1 MNDVFAIL
9 SCLCIFSSPVKD
21 FSAPVQ
27 LTFQSDEKPKKEI
40 LVSLNSTYYRNAKE
54 VIEGFFKQANI
65 RNKYI
70 DSSLEKLDK
79 KNSSFV
85 DFTLDEAMGYLSSKY
100 NVTFTVETIGKKKI
114 YNVEPKKKWK
124 SYLLS

>member
-1 MNDVFAIL
+1 MNNVFAIL
-9 SCLCIFSSPVKD
+9 GCLCIVLSPVES
-21 FSAPVQ
+21 FSQPAQ
-27 LTFQSDEKPKKEI
+27 LIFQVDEKPKKEI
-40 LVSLNSTYYRNAKE
+40 LISLNSTYYRNAKE

-70 DSSLEKLDK
+70 DSSLDKLDK
-79 KNSSFV
+79 KNFSFV
-85 DFTLDEAMGYLSSKY
+85 DFTLDEAIGYLSSKY
-100 NVTFTVETIGKKKI
+100 NVEFSVETIGKKKI

>member
-9 SCLCIFSSPVKD
+9 SCLCIISAPVKD

-79 KNSSFV
+79 KNFSFV
-85 DFTLDEAMGYLSSKY
+85 DFTLDEAIGYLSSKY